1 MDLRNVG
8 AVLLDMDGTLVD
20 SDAAVDRAWT
30 VWAVEHGIEPAAAQA
45 IAPGSTSA
53 RTVHRL
59 LPELGAAALAVSA
72 ARQLELQYDDLADVT
87 PAVGAHELL
96 AVLARLGTPWA
107 VVTSAD
113 TRLALARLGAA
124 GVTAPVLITA
134 DEVTQSKPDPQGY
147 LLAARRLGVEP
158 ARCLVVEDSEA
169 GLAAGRSAGAMTA
182 ALKCLTGDLCLDG
195 LGQLARLLAES
206 AQVPSR

>member
-30 VWAVEHGIEPAAAQA
+30 VWAIEHGIEPAAAQA

-59 LPELGAAALAVSA
+59 LPELGAAARAVAA

-96 AVLARLGTPWA
+96 AVLARLGTSWA

-113 TRLALARLGAA
+113 TRLARARLGAA
-124 GVTAPVLITA
+124 GVSAPVLITA
-134 DEVTQSKPDPQGY
+134 DECTRSKPDPQGY
-147 LLAARRLGVEP
+147 LQAAQRLGVDP
-158 ARCLVVEDSEA
+158 GRCLVVEDSEA
-169 GLAAGRSAGAMTA
+169 GLAAGRAAGAMPA
-182 ALKCLTGDLCLDG
+182 ALRHLTGDLCLDD

-206 AQVPSR
+206 AQEAVR